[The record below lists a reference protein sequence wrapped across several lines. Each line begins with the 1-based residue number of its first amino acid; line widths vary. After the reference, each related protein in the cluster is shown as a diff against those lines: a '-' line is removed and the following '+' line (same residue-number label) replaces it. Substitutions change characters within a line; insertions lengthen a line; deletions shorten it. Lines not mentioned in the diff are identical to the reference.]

1 MFFIFLFN
9 RDITTFLRL
18 LLRKEGF
25 NFHSSSEMEIVRTIK
40 EVRPNTVAM
49 VFIRRVRVKESCSI
63 IIFIIIII
71 EIICVQWSL
80 IREDLNARSSKK
92 VIIIIL
98 FLMIRHCNN
107 NFMLSVGHQLEE
119 Y

>member
-1 MFFIFLFN
+1 MLN
-9 RDITTFLRL
+9 
-18 LLRKEGF
+18 
-25 NFHSSSEMEIVRTIK
+25 N
-40 EVRPNTVAM
+40 
-49 VFIRRVRVKESCSI
+49 
-63 IIFIIIII
+63 IIIII

-107 NFMLSVGHQLEE
+107 FMLSVGHQLEE